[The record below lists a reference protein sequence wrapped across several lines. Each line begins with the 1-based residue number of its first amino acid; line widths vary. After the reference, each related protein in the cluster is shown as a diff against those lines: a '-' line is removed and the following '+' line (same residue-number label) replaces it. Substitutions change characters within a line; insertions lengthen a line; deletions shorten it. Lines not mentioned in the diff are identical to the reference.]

1 MKLRNEET
9 INVGLRCGMSKI
21 NDVCCQFLVK
31 LSSISYISFMK
42 DIKKG
47 ILLIAEPFLK
57 DPQFQRSVVL
67 ICQHQEAGTFGIS
80 LNKILPEKLSAFM
93 NDLEDCPIPVYDGG
107 PVSKNEV
114 HFLHTYPSLIPGGEH
129 IINGIYWGGD
139 FNMATKLLKNGNIN
153 HQGIRFYLGYSGWGE
168 FQLQQEIKEK
178 SWLTVVGTKEL
189 VFHHEAKEIWVKAV
203 KELGNDFLPII
214 HYPIDPSLN

>member
-1 MKLRNEET
+1 
-9 INVGLRCGMSKI
+9 
-21 NDVCCQFLVK
+21 
-31 LSSISYISFMK
+31 MK

-57 DPQFQRSVVL
+57 DPQFRRSVVL

-80 LNKILPEKLSAFM
+80 INKILPQDLSVFM
-93 NDLEDCPIPVYDGG
+93 HDVDDCNIPVYDGG
-107 PVSKNEV
+107 PVSKNEI
-114 HFLHTYPSLIPGGEH
+114 HFLHIYPSLIPGGVH

-139 FNMATKLLKNGNIN
+139 FNMATKLLKNGKIN
-153 HQGIRFYLGYSGWGE
+153 DHGIRFYLGYAGWGE
-168 FQLQQEIKEK
+168 FQLEQEMKEK

-189 VFHHEAKEIWVKAV
+189 VFHQEAKEIWAKAV